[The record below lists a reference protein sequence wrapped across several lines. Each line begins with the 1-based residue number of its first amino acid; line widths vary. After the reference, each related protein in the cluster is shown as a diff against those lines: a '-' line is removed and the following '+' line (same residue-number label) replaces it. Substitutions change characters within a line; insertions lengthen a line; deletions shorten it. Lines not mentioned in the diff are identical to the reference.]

1 MKKSHAQIVATVG
14 PASRSPKILKHMI
27 VHQMDV
33 ARLNFSHGTYEE
45 HAKYIH
51 TIRTVA
57 RQLKRRIPIIQDL
70 SGPRVQ
76 GKTEHHVASKIKN
89 VITEKDIRD
98 LEFGLH
104 HNVEYVAMS
113 YVGTAKDVQNLRRLM
128 HHFGS
133 VKPIIAKIE
142 RKLALK
148 NLDSIIK
155 AADAIMIARGD
166 LANEVALGEIPFI
179 EKIII
184 EKCKKA
190 GKPVITATQMML
202 SMVNSPVPSRA
213 EATDVAY
220 AITLGSDAVML
231 SEESAIGKFPIK
243 TIIAMESIIAVAEK
257 HLGRTR
263 INPL

>member
-1 MKKSHAQIVATVG
+1 MSKSHAQIVATVG
-14 PASRSPKILKHMI
+14 PASKSLKTIKHML

-45 HAKYIH
+45 HANYIH
-51 TIRTVA
+51 TIRA
-57 RQLKRRIPIIQDL
+57 AAKQLKRHIPIIQDL

-76 GKTEHHVASKIKN
+76 GKKEHHVAHKIKN
-89 VITEKDIRD
+89 LITEKDIRD
-98 LEFGLH
+98 LEFGLQ

-113 YVGTAKDVQNLRRLM
+113 YVGTAKDVLDLRHIMTHL
-128 HHFGS
+128 GS

-142 RKLALK
+142 RKLAVK

-155 AADAIMIARGD
+155 VADAIMIARGD
-166 LANEVALGEIPFI
+166 LANEVAPGEIPFI

-202 SMVNSPVPSRA
+202 SMVNNPVPSRA

-220 AITLGSDAVML
+220 AVTLGSDAVML
-231 SEESAIGKFPIK
+231 SEESAIGKYPVK
-243 TIIAMESIIAVAEK
+243 TIISMESIISIAEK
-257 HLGRTR
+257 HLGKSK
-263 INPL
+263 INRL